1 MNEIPAQNLL
11 APIKSKERVQ
21 EISRNNMNAKFRVTC
36 PVWMDR
42 VTVTHVLRTF
52 IILMA
57 LELRYGRGHKVYETN
72 KIET

>member
-42 VTVTHVLRTF
+42 VIVTHVLRTF
-52 IILMA
+52 IILMT
-57 LELRYGRGHKVYETN
+57 LELRYGRGHK
-72 KIET
+72 IET